1 MKKKVK
7 LREEAR
13 GQDCTMRIPGVCRN
27 DRATVVLCHTNE
39 HRAAGAGTSLKPHDL
54 LAFYGCQACHD
65 VADGRTTLLEDGN
78 GYFYTTTEIRVMEYQ
93 AVIRTLKILIDEG
106 VL

>member
-1 MKKKVK
+1 MSKID
-7 LREEAR
+7 LRKQAKGR
-13 GQDCTMRIPGVCRN
+13 DCTMRIPGVCKN

-39 HRAAGAGTSLKPHDL
+39 HRAAGAGMGMKPHDL

-65 VADGRTTLLEDGN
+65 AADGRMRPVLDGN
-78 GYFYTTTEIRVMEYQ
+78 GNCYTLAEIRAMEYQ

-106 VL
+106 KL